1 MGVHW
6 TKSSAGNQARAVV
19 CPLSKIPGFLSGSC
33 HHEFDRH
40 KSNRI
45 QANGIFIIPGL
56 LVFGPSLS
64 GLVGLRAFPFRACWS
79 SGLPFLSGLITMGS
93 IVINRT
99 GFKRTAFSLLLDS
112 VRTCCRPDLFVNMSS
127 IVINRTKLDWMECS
141 GVRYVL
147 HEFLSNTRLTIG
159 RFLCAHDPL

>member
-1 MGVHW
+1 MGSAMGVHW
-6 TKSSAGNQARAVV
+6 TKSSAGNQARAVM

-64 GLVGLRAFPFRACWS
+64 GLV
-79 SGLPFLSGLITMGS
+79 TMGS

-141 GVRYVL
+141 GVRYVS

>member
-6 TKSSAGNQARAVV
+6 TKSSAGIQARTVV
-19 CPLSKIPGFLSGSC
+19 CPSSKIPGFLSGSC

-79 SGLPFLSGLITMGS
+79 SGLPFPGLLVFGPSLSGLVGL
-93 IVINRT
+93 R
-99 GFKRTAFSLLLDS
+99 AFPFRACWSSGLPFPGLLVFGPSLSGLVGLRAFPFRACWS
-112 VRTCCRPDLFVNMSS
+112 SGLPFPGLSPWVRSS
-127 IVINRTKLDWMECS
+127 
-141 GVRYVL
+141 
-147 HEFLSNTRLTIG
+147 
-159 RFLCAHDPL
+159 